1 MVLHAAKICHIPA
14 CRNAKRV
21 VMAECDAPEAPYR
34 HSYRENRGS
43 ELPDSPSQVPILLR
57 TRKLNPV
64 DDVAREPLPYP
75 FIVVELILVRH
86 GLPVRKENTDGPAD
100 PELSID
106 GHAQASLFA
115 AYMMSESVD
124 AIYSSP
130 LRRAVQTA
138 EPLSAAIGIDPI
150 LVPGIAEWDQHSN
163 EYIPVE
169 ELKAANDPRWLEMAK
184 GGFSSDEI
192 PEDFHNRVLE
202 SIEDIINK
210 HKGDT
215 VVVTCHGGVIND
227 YLSHI
232 LGIAN
237 SQFFYPNYTSIH
249 RIAASSSGHRSILSI
264 NETSHLRGSGLPT
277 GLFHA

>member
-1 MVLHAAKICHIPA
+1 MVRRVAMIWRSHA
-14 CRNAKRV
+14 CRNAERDERF
-21 VMAECDAPEAPYR
+21 ECAAPKEPYL
-34 HSYRENRGS
+34 HFDREIRESEQPEFQNRG
-43 ELPDSPSQVPILLR
+43 LILWS
-57 TRKLNPV
+57 TRVANPV
-64 DDVAREPLPYP
+64 DDAAHEPLPYP

-100 PELSID
+100 PELSVD
-106 GHAQASLFA
+106 GHAQAALFA
-115 AYMMSESVD
+115 AYMMSENID

-202 SIEDIINK
+202 SIEDIIDK
-210 HKGDT
+210 HRGDT

-249 RIAASSSGHRSILSI
+249 RIAASSSGHRSVLSI
-264 NETSHLRGSGLPT
+264 NESSHLRGSGLPT

>member
-1 MVLHAAKICHIPA
+1 MICHSRA
-14 CRNAKRV
+14 CRSAKR
-21 VMAECDAPEAPYR
+21 AERAEYVWPKAPYHR
-34 HSYRENRGS
+34 CDRANRESGQR
-43 ELPDSPSQVPILLR
+43 EHLIQDQILLR

-64 DDVAREPLPYP
+64 DDAAREPLPYP

-100 PELSID
+100 PELSVD
-106 GHAQASLFA
+106 GHAQAALFA
-115 AYMMSESVD
+115 AYMMSEDVD

-138 EPLSAAIGIDPI
+138 EPLSSAIGIEPI
-150 LVPGIAEWDQHSN
+150 LVPGIAEWDQHAN

-184 GGFSSDEI
+184 GGFNSDEI

-210 HKGDT
+210 HRGDT

>member
-1 MVLHAAKICHIPA
+1 MDPHVAMICHSRA

-21 VMAECDAPEAPYR
+21 EMSESVAPKAPYLR
-34 HSYRENRGS
+34 YGRATRVSEQPEHPIRG
-43 ELPDSPSQVPILLR
+43 QILLR
-57 TRKLNPV
+57 TKILNSV
-64 DDVAREPLPYP
+64 DDAAREPLPYP

-106 GHAQASLFA
+106 GHAQAALFG
-115 AYMMSESVD
+115 AYMMSENVD

-202 SIEDIINK
+202 SIEDIISK
-210 HKGDT
+210 HRGDT

-232 LGIAN
+232 LGISN

>member
-1 MVLHAAKICHIPA
+1 MIWRSHA
-14 CRNAKRV
+14 CRNAERDERF
-21 VMAECDAPEAPYR
+21 ECAAPKEPYL
-34 HSYRENRGS
+34 HFDREIRESEQPEFQNRG
-43 ELPDSPSQVPILLR
+43 LILWS
-57 TRKLNPV
+57 TRVANPV
-64 DDVAREPLPYP
+64 DDAAHEPLPYP

-106 GHAQASLFA
+106 GHAQAALFA
-115 AYMMSESVD
+115 AYMMSENID

-138 EPLSAAIGIDPI
+138 EPLSAAIGFEPI

-202 SIEDIINK
+202 SIEDIIDK
-210 HKGDT
+210 HRGDT

-249 RIAASSSGHRSILSI
+249 RIAASSSGHRSVLSI

>member
-1 MVLHAAKICHIPA
+1 MVLRVAMIWRSRA
-14 CRNAKRV
+14 CRNAERDERSEYVAPKEPYPHFDREIRESKQPEFQNQGLILWSTRV
-21 VMAECDAPEAPYR
+21 A
-34 HSYRENRGS
+34 
-43 ELPDSPSQVPILLR
+43 
-57 TRKLNPV
+57 NPV
-64 DDVAREPLPYP
+64 DDAAHEPLPYP

-106 GHAQASLFA
+106 GHAQAALFA
-115 AYMMSESVD
+115 AYMMSENID

-138 EPLSAAIGIDPI
+138 EPLAAAIGFEPI

-202 SIEDIINK
+202 SIEDIIDK

-249 RIAASSSGHRSILSI
+249 RIAASSSGHRSVLSI
-264 NETSHLRGSGLPT
+264 NESSHLRGSGLPT

>member
-1 MVLHAAKICHIPA
+1 MIWRSHA
-14 CRNAKRV
+14 CRNAERDERF
-21 VMAECDAPEAPYR
+21 ECAAPKEPYL
-34 HSYRENRGS
+34 HFDREIRESEQPEFQNRG
-43 ELPDSPSQVPILLR
+43 LILWS
-57 TRKLNPV
+57 TRVANPV
-64 DDVAREPLPYP
+64 DDAAHEPLPYP

-100 PELSID
+100 PELSVD
-106 GHAQASLFA
+106 GHAQAALFA
-115 AYMMSESVD
+115 AYMMSENID

-202 SIEDIINK
+202 SIEDIIDK
-210 HKGDT
+210 HRGDT

-249 RIAASSSGHRSILSI
+249 RIAASSSGHRSVLSI

>member
-1 MVLHAAKICHIPA
+1 MIWRSHA
-14 CRNAKRV
+14 CRNAERDERF
-21 VMAECDAPEAPYR
+21 ECAAPKEPYL
-34 HSYRENRGS
+34 HFDREIRESEQPEFQNRG
-43 ELPDSPSQVPILLR
+43 LILWS
-57 TRKLNPV
+57 TRVANPV
-64 DDVAREPLPYP
+64 DDAAHEPLPYP

-100 PELSID
+100 PELSVD
-106 GHAQASLFA
+106 GHAQAALFA
-115 AYMMSESVD
+115 AYMMSENID

-202 SIEDIINK
+202 SIEDIIDK
-210 HKGDT
+210 HRGDT

-249 RIAASSSGHRSILSI
+249 RIAASSSGHRSVLSI
-264 NETSHLRGSGLPT
+264 NESSHLRGSGLPT